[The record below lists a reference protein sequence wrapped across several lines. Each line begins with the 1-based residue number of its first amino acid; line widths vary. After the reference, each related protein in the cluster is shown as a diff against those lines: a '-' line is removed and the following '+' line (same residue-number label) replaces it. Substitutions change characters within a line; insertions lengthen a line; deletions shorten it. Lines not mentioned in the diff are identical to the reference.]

1 MFIRRFG
8 GFWLVLG
15 LGLVSILTPGR
26 SEAEVLAQSTFDTD
40 SDGWVVK
47 DLAYT
52 SPGAP
57 PVPLG
62 TFNPTYHGTGGN
74 PGGYLSLSDPTGN
87 TWFWNAPSKFLGNKQ
102 AAYGG
107 TLSFDLAVTGAG
119 TPFDEEDVILVGGG
133 LTLVFTLPARP
144 GTTFTSYHV
153 PLTEAGW
160 KRNTRAGVAATPS
173 EMTTVL
179 GALTNIY
186 IRGEYLLSLDD
197 VGSIDNI
204 VLDAPGA
211 VCDIQLGQSS
221 FQNGEQISIQVFRL
235 GNQKLTPLAIEF
247 KLWLEVP
254 GPVAVGLGQSGADGS
269 FVLPA
274 GFNQNF
280 GPFNLFAVAP
290 TMPRGSYAFNCRMLN
305 PVTGALMA
313 EDINSF
319 EIH

>member
-1 MFIRRFG
+1 
-8 GFWLVLG
+8 
-15 LGLVSILTPGR
+15 
-26 SEAEVLAQSTFDTD
+26 
-40 SDGWVVK
+40 
-47 DLAYT
+47 
-52 SPGAP
+52 
-57 PVPLG
+57 
-62 TFNPTYHGTGGN
+62 
-74 PGGYLSLSDPTGN
+74 
-87 TWFWNAPSKFLGNKQ
+87 
-102 AAYGG
+102 
-107 TLSFDLAVTGAG
+107 
-119 TPFDEEDVILVGGG
+119 
-133 LTLVFTLPARP
+133 
-144 GTTFTSYHV
+144 
-153 PLTEAGW
+153 
-160 KRNTRAGVAATPS
+160 VAATPS